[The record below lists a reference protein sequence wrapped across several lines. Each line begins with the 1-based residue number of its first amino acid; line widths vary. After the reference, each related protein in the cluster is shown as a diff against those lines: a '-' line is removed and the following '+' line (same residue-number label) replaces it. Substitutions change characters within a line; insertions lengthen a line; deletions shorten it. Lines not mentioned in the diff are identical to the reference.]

1 MFKIVLVLRSQQ
13 DLAHLDGAAAEL
25 AVFRRAWAVELPCV
39 VLAKSESLFTG
50 CTVCSYLQG
59 LIGSCPRD
67 QKVVMQALRARLG
80 KHFSFQGAQRL
91 AIQKIQESAR
101 RSDGDEWILGSD
113 KIPRIKYLMFTRET
127 FSHSVSSV
135 HQIELRRVS
144 KGDIDR
150 QDGPEQMQIAMYC
163 WHVTR
168 LFQSQ
173 LPQ

>member
-25 AVFRRAWAVELPCV
+25 AVFRRAWAVELPWV

-59 LIGSCPRD
+59 LIDSCPRD

-80 KHFSFQGAQRL
+80 KHFSFQGARL

-113 KIPRIKYLMFTRET
+113 KIPRIKFDVY
-127 FSHSVSSV
+127 
-135 HQIELRRVS
+135 
-144 KGDIDR
+144 
-150 QDGPEQMQIAMYC
+150 P
-163 WHVTR
+163 
-168 LFQSQ
+168 
-173 LPQ
+173 